1 MQDVGPLAMTR
12 MIWYGP
18 AKTIM
23 DRWSIQFVQFA
34 NRNRAR

>member
-1 MQDVGPLAMTR
+1 MTR